1 MAVSVDHSTVVPVS
15 GALLRSTAGE
25 RLTWLAS
32 CVVVRSLPAR
42 FHLLA
47 CDKLNMCRALLQAH
61 EVEGCSFPAN
71 ISDRANLTVAGQALT
86 ALDGSNLFGS
96 HGTVFLPNDAAFT
109 ALVTALS
116 EFHVL
121 RRQSHVPHPVSA
133 YWRAALLQ
141 IGIDPVCWKPA
152 RRSLA
157 AAARLAAPS
166 ANSAF
171 C

>member
-1 MAVSVDHSTVVPVS
+1 VTLRKRRRPWQHFLGATTITVWRGSQRRLCIFVSTVVLCCIGAPVS
-15 GALLRSTAGE
+15 ASPGLFCALLCEIFLQVFT
-25 RLTWLAS
+25 
-32 CVVVRSLPAR
+32 C
-42 FHLLA
+42 LA
-47 CDKLNMCRALLQAH
+47 CNKLNMCRALLQAH

-121 RRQSHVPHPVSA
+121 RRQSQVPHPVRA
-133 YWRAALLQ
+133 CWRAALL
-141 IGIDPVCWKPA
+141 
-152 RRSLA
+152 
-157 AAARLAAPS
+157 
-166 ANSAF
+166 
-171 C
+171 